1 MAFGVMAAMVAMK
14 MVQGAQAAKSAS
26 MQSVAQN
33 KMVSAYN
40 AKVMQSTMDQVTE
53 INLQR
58 AQQRQ
63 QTTAA
68 MYNAGLQGQSARDQ
82 VTLQAAA
89 TDTIGASVND
99 AIKTVNQKQD
109 QATASAQDQYM
120 RAIDQSNL
128 MITKTIGDGSA
139 SMKDAVDDKGTQILN
154 QAGMEAAGSVLG
166 YFAGNM
172 ASGTTSAASGASSAT
187 ADAGSSSSIDL
198 WGRNADTTAGD
209 NPFGLKF
216 SFNSSN
222 LLGN

>member
-14 MVQGAQAAKSAS
+14 MVQGASAAKSAS

-33 KMVSAYN
+33 KMVAAYN
-40 AKVMQSTMDQVTE
+40 SKVMQSTMDQVTE
-53 INLQR
+53 VNMQR

-68 MYNAGLQGQSARDQ
+68 LYNAGLQGQSARDQ
-82 VTLQAAA
+82 ITLQSAA

-99 AIKTVNQKQD
+99 AIKTVNQKQS
-109 QATASAQDQYM
+109 QAVGSAQDSYI

-128 MITKTIGDGSA
+128 MIKKITADGSN

-166 YFAGNM
+166 YFGGQL
-172 ASGTTSAASGASSAT
+172 ASGATSAAPAAGVSAAQGT
-187 ADAGSSSSIDL
+187 STSAMDV
-198 WGRNADTTAGD
+198 WGRNSDAAAGN

-216 SFNSSN
+216 SFNSSK
-222 LLGN
+222 LLGS

>member
-1 MAFGVMAAMVAMK
+1 MAFGVMAAMVALK
-14 MVQGAQAAKSAS
+14 MAQGASAAKQAS

-40 AKVMQSTMDQVTE
+40 AKVMQSSMDQVTE
-53 INLQR
+53 LNMQR

-82 VTLQAAA
+82 ISLQAAA
-89 TDTIGASVND
+89 SDTIGASVND
-99 AIKTVNQKQD
+99 AIKTVNQKQS
-109 QATASAQDQYM
+109 QAVGSAQDSFV

-128 MITKTIGDGSA
+128 MLKKVLGDASA

-166 YFAGNM
+166 YFGGQMAGGTVSPGT
-172 ASGTTSAASGASSAT
+172 AAPTSTAATTSTGAT
-187 ADAGSSSSIDL
+187 DL
-198 WGRNADTTAGD
+198 WGRNADAGAGN
-209 NPFGLKF
+209 NPFGLSFKF
-216 SFNSSN
+216 QSSN

>member
-68 MYNAGLQGQSARDQ
+68 LYNAGLQGQSARDQ
-82 VTLQAAA
+82 ITLQAAA

-99 AIKTVNQKQD
+99 AIKTVNQKQN
-109 QATASAQDQYM
+109 QAEGSAQDQYM

-128 MITKTIGDGSA
+128 MITKTVGDGSA

-166 YFAGNM
+166 YFAGQA
-172 ASGTTSAASGASSAT
+172 ASSTTPATSGADVSAAQGTSTST
-187 ADAGSSSSIDL
+187 DL
-198 WGRNADTTAGD
+198 WGRNADASAGN

>member
-40 AKVMQSTMDQVTE
+40 SKVMQSTMDQVTE

-89 TDTIGASVND
+89 SDTIGASVSD
-99 AIKTVNQKQD
+99 AIQTVNQKQD
-109 QATASAQDQYM
+109 QATGSARDQFS
-120 RAIDQSNL
+120 RAIEQSNL
-128 MITKTIGDGSA
+128 MIKKTVGDGSA
-139 SMKDAVDDKGTQILN
+139 SMRDAVDDKGTQILN
-154 QAGMEAAGSVLG
+154 QAGMSAAGSVLG
-166 YFAGNM
+166 YFAGQM
-172 ASGTTSAASGASSAT
+172 ASGTDSAAAT
-187 ADAGSSSSIDL
+187 STNATPDAGAATSTDL
-198 WGRNADTTAGD
+198 WGRNADTTAGN